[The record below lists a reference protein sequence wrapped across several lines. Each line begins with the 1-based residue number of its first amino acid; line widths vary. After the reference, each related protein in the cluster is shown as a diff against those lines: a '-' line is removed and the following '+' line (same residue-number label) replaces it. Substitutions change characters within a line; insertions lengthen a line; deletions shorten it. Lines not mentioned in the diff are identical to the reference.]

1 MNGVVKRKSVQSEVP
16 WWGDK
21 LRVEPCTNCQ
31 RERMKGKEHSSS
43 DYHWI
48 WTFDRGGYRRTFLM
62 YAKGKKKEF
71 KFENLHL
78 GFSIGHEK
86 LGKSISLA

>member
-48 WTFDRGGYRRTFLM
+48 WTFDQEVIEERFWCM
-62 YAKGKKKEF
+62 PKEKKK
-71 KFENLHL
+71 
-78 GFSIGHEK
+78 
-86 LGKSISLA
+86 SLSLKTFI